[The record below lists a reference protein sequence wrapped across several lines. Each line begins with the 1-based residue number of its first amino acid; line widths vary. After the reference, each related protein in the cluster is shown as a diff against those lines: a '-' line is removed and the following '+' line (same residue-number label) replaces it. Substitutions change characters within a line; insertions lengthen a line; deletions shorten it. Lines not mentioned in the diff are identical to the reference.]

1 MEAVN
6 GYNTRCRNKYLRFE
20 IGIAPQDEPKMTTAI
35 LQTITREF
43 DERMRLTNHQ
53 WIACTHRDTDNMHI
67 HLIANR
73 IAIDGAVYQTDF
85 VSNRSAKAAEEIS
98 RALNLTIA
106 KEVKPQQVYQ
116 KRGVTQSR
124 IDTLNELRRIA
135 YPILQSSKNPAEVS
149 RNLRKYGAR
158 LEAVKNSKGIVYGL
172 RVHYK
177 NETFKGSE
185 IGHEFG
191 MRSMLHHFKMSAQSD
206 IGTPFIPHYKHH
218 LEPPNSPI
226 IELCSTVGTMLT
238 PNIST
243 TNYDDTETMSD
254 AEKSRRKRLKAQQ
267 KLKPKW

>member
-185 IGHEFG
+185 IGREFG
-191 MRSMLHHFKMSAQSD
+191 MRSMLHHFGMSAQND
-206 IGTPFIPHYKHH
+206 IGTPFIPQYKRQQ
-218 LEPPNSPI
+218 EPPNSPI